1 MRPLSLTISAF
12 GPYASEATLDMRA
25 LGESGLYLIGG
36 DTGAGK
42 STIFDAISFAL
53 YGEALTEGR
62 HGESLRSRYAA
73 PTAATFVEL
82 TFAYA
87 DKEYTVRRNP
97 EYTRLSKKGNTQTK
111 ERPGA
116 TLTLPSG
123 QTVNGVKNVGDAIT
137 EILGVSAEQ
146 FVGITMIAQ
155 GDFRRLLLSA
165 TEERRRIFRRLFRTD
180 RYDALT
186 DHLKK
191 KNAALQSESAAYR
204 AHIQAQAMALPLP
217 ETAENAS
224 LDALIA
230 ARDGKLEG
238 KPLIEAVE
246 SLLSEQKKSLRRV
259 EKEAKTLEK
268 EIAEIEADLVVQRE
282 GKRALSEAEALRIER
297 EKNAQ
302 TLEQYRK
309 TQASLLE
316 KEPEMQ
322 ALAASLSV
330 QKNSL
335 ARYEQLESAENTLR
349 TLRADHAAAEKDCKA
364 AENSLEKDLA
374 HIKKIEEKLFLA
386 KEARE
391 ALHVCEAEV
400 ERLNLRAKQIEKL
413 QIQSGEL
420 SKMQAECERLLKDY
434 KILRKEEEK
443 SAALYRAQNR
453 MYLDGQAG
461 ILAEALKS
469 GVPCPVCGSTE
480 HPSPAKSP
488 DRMPKASE
496 VEKMRA
502 DWEAILKKSSD
513 HAEILAA
520 TRAREE
526 QAKQVY
532 SELSSELFAKENVSE
547 SELSAFADEI
557 ALSLLKKAKEKERLS
572 ALCENAESL
581 SELCVREKESA
592 DAATAKLE
600 NTKKKLEELSR
611 LFAVQEKAVL
621 LLREDLPFSD
631 LSSAKEKIKEDESTY
646 EAYRKKLAD
655 LQTKI
660 DDIGKS
666 DANIEGKVDA
676 LLRISEKYSE
686 EKYLLLNEKKEEKD
700 AARQSLLAKIRKFYI
715 DRSHTEKILSE
726 IQKSYRALEK
736 CDAEIAVFAPLAD
749 TAAGTLSGKD
759 KIMLETYAQISA
771 FERVIARANRRF
783 LAMSDGQY
791 ELCRRPE
798 ASDAR
803 SQSGLDLDVLDHYNG
818 SRRPASTLSGGES
831 FMASLS
837 LALGL
842 SDEMQA
848 LAGGIR
854 MECMFVD
861 EGFGSLDEESLKLAL
876 RALSSLSEG
885 RCLVGVISHVAYLK
899 ERIGKQILVT
909 KRREGGSRF
918 SLCINE

>member
-12 GPYASEATLDMRA
+12 GPYAAETTLDMRA
-25 LGESGLYLIGG
+25 LGKSGLYLIGG

-82 TFAYA
+82 TFSYA

-97 EYTRLSKKGNTQTK
+97 EYIRLSKKGNAKTK

-116 TLTLPSG
+116 TLVLPSG

-180 RYDALT
+180 RYDTLT

-191 KNAALQSESAAYR
+191 KNTALQSESAAYR
-204 AHIQAQAMALPLP
+204 AHIRAQVETLPLP
-217 ETAENAS
+217 ESTSES
-224 LDALIA
+224 MDALIVA
-230 ARDGKLEG
+230 KDGKLEG

-246 SLLSEQKKSLRRV
+246 SLLFEQKQSLRRI
-259 EKEAKTLEK
+259 EKEAKALEK

-282 GKRALSEAEALRIER
+282 GKRALSDAEELRKES

-302 TLEQYRK
+302 TLEQHK
-309 TQASLLE
+309 KEQAVLLE
-316 KEPEMQ
+316 QEPKMQ
-322 ALAASLSV
+322 ALAASLLV

-335 ARYEQLESAENTLR
+335 VRYEQLESAETALR
-349 TLRADHAAAEKDCKA
+349 TLRSDLATAEKDCK
-364 AENSLEKDLA
+364 EIEVSLEKDLA
-374 HIKKIEEKLFLA
+374 HIQKIEEELFLA

-391 ALHVCEAEV
+391 ALRVCEAEV
-400 ERLNLRAKQIEKL
+400 ERQSLRTKQIEKL
-413 QIQSGEL
+413 RAQEEEL
-420 SKMQAECERLLKDY
+420 VKMRSECERLLEEY
-434 KILRKEEEK
+434 KALREAEEK

-461 ILAEALKS
+461 ILAGSLKS

-480 HPSPAKSP
+480 HPSPAKSS
-488 DRMPKASE
+488 DCMPKASE
-496 VEKMRA
+496 VEKMRTA
-502 DWEAILKKSSD
+502 WEMLLKKNSD
-513 HAEILAA
+513 HAEILAGKRV
-520 TRAREE
+520 RAE
-526 QAKQVY
+526 QAEQACI
-532 SELSSELFAKENVSE
+532 ELSKELFEKETVSE
-547 SELSAFADEI
+547 SEISAFAEE
-557 ALSLLKKAKEKERLS
+557 AKKALLAQTKEQKRLF
-572 ALCENAESL
+572 ALVENAESL
-581 SELCVREKESA
+581 SALCIREKENA
-592 DAATAKLE
+592 DAARVKLE
-600 NTKKKLEELSR
+600 DAKKRIEELAR
-611 LFAVQEKAVL
+611 LLAVQEKTVL
-621 LLREDLPFSD
+621 LMREDLPFSD
-631 LSSAKEKIKEDESTY
+631 LSSAKEKIKEDESAC
-646 EAYRKKLAD
+646 EAYRRNLTD

-660 DDIGKS
+660 DNISKNN
-666 DANIEGKVDA
+666 ANIEGRADA
-676 LLRISEKYSE
+676 LSRISKKYSE
-686 EKYLLLNEKKEEKD
+686 EKYSLLNVKREEKD
-700 AARQSLLAKIRKFYI
+700 TARQAVLAELRKLDI
-715 DRSHTEKILSE
+715 DRSHTERILAE

-736 CDAEIAVFAPLAD
+736 CDAEIAVYAPLAD

-791 ELCRRPE
+791 ELCRRSE

-899 ERIGKQILVT
+899 ERIAKQILVT

-918 SLCINE
+918 SLYTNE

>member
-165 TEERRRIFRRLFRTD
+165 TEDRRRIFRRLFRTD
-180 RYDALT
+180 RYDVLT
-186 DHLKK
+186 DYLKK

-204 AHIQAQAMALPLP
+204 AHIQAQIAALPLH
-217 ETAENAS
+217 ETAGAAD
-224 LDALIA
+224 DALIA
-230 ARDGKLEG
+230 AKEGKLEG
-238 KPLIEAVE
+238 KPLIDAVE
-246 SLLSEQKKSLRRV
+246 SLLSMQKQSLRSIEKKAKKS
-259 EKEAKTLEK
+259 EK

-282 GKRALSEAEALRIER
+282 GKRALADAEALRREQ

-302 TLEQYRK
+302 TLDRYRK
-309 TQASLLE
+309 EQGALLE

-322 ALAASLSV
+322 ALAASVLV

-335 ARYEQLESAENTLR
+335 ARYEQLESAESALCILR
-349 TLRADHAAAEKDCKA
+349 SDLAAAEKECEETEK
-364 AENSLEKDLA
+364 SLEKDLA
-374 HIKKIEEKLFLA
+374 HIQTIEAELSLA
-386 KEARE
+386 KEAGD
-391 ALHVCEAEV
+391 ALHVCEAEA
-400 ERLNLRAKQIEKL
+400 ERLSLYTKQIEKL
-413 QIQSGEL
+413 RMQSEEH
-420 SKMQAECERLLKDY
+420 SKMQSECARLIEEY
-434 KILRKEEEK
+434 KALREQEE
-443 SAALYRAQNR
+443 SACALYREKNR

-461 ILAEALKS
+461 ILAETLKQ
-469 GVPCPVCGSTE
+469 GEPCPVCGSTV
-480 HPSPAKSP
+480 HPSPAKSSACI
-488 DRMPKASE
+488 PKASE
-496 VEKMRA
+496 VEDARA
-502 DWEAILKKSSD
+502 AWEALLKKNSE

-520 TRAREE
+520 TRARAE
-526 QAKQVY
+526 QSKQACI
-532 SELSSELFAKENVSE
+532 ELSKELFEKETVSE
-547 SELSAFADEI
+547 SEISTLEKEAKSA
-557 ALSLLKKAKEKERLS
+557 LLAKTKEKGRL
-572 ALCENAESL
+572 LDLHKNAQSL
-581 SELCVREKESA
+581 SDSCARKKEDA
-592 DAATAKLE
+592 DTARVKLE
-600 NTKKKLEELSR
+600 NAKKRFSELSR
-611 LFAVQEKAVL
+611 LFAVQEKTVL
-621 LLREDLPFSD
+621 LIHEELPFSN
-631 LSSAKEKIKEDESTY
+631 LSSAKKKIKEDESTH
-646 EAYRKKLAD
+646 EAYRKNLAD

-660 DDIGKS
+660 DDIEKNN
-666 DANIEGKVDA
+666 ANTEGRINE
-676 LLRISEKYSE
+676 LFRISKAYSE
-686 EKYLLLNEKKEEKD
+686 EKFLLLNEKREEKD
-700 AARQSLLAKIRKFYI
+700 AEKRSLLAEIRSLDV
-715 DRSHTEKILSE
+715 DRSHTERILSE
-726 IQKSYRALEK
+726 IQKSHCALEK
-736 CDAEIAVFAPLAD
+736 CDAEIAVYAPLAD
-749 TAAGTLSGKD
+749 TAAGTLAGKE

-791 ELCRRPE
+791 ELCRRAE
-798 ASDAR
+798 AADVR

-818 SRRPASTLSGGES
+818 SCRPASTLSGGES

-876 RALSSLSEG
+876 RALSLLSEG